1 MRYSIQPR
9 EGKYVKAYGF
19 YLLPEHLVT
28 NGRFKT
34 PALTMLMKLKIE
46 INILGNYFLK
56 ILHHFLAAN

>member
-1 MRYSIQPR
+1 MKYSIQPR

-19 YLLPEHLVT
+19 YLLPEHLVA

-34 PALTMLMKLKIE
+34 PILPMLMKLKIE
-46 INILGNYFLK
+46 INIIENHFLK